1 MAKECYYCGCRLGE
15 DEGVLR
21 FDEVKVGRMGSSWTV
36 RVGGS
41 ATASRNPSRRGA
53 GSTSRNSGRTL
64 YKTMRIWACDE
75 CNAHKVKWAR
85 IKFWIKMGI
94 VGTIAGC
101 MAYIASPLATVK
113 APSPKKEIQ
122 KSLSAPN
129 ISKQLYK

>member
-1 MAKECYYCGCRLGE
+1 
-15 DEGVLR
+15 
-21 FDEVKVGRMGSSWTV
+21 MGSSWTV

-64 YKTMRIWACDE
+64 YKTMRIWACND
-75 CNAHKVKWAR
+75 CNDRKVKWER
-85 IKFWIKMGI
+85 FKFWTKTVIFVSIGLAI
-94 VGTIAGC
+94 V
-101 MAYIASPLATVK
+101 YISSPLATVK